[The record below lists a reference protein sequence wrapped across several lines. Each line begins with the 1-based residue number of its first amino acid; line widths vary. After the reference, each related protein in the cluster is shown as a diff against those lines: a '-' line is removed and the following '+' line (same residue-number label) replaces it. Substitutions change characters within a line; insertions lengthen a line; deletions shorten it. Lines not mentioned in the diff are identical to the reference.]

1 MKKITE
7 AELSRRVSSLREKL
21 ISEEIR
27 PFGSHDETITRDPG
41 VDPSITL
48 SKMLPALKD
57 VTRLT
62 THNGQVVA
70 VNSDG
75 LIRGVY
81 DSPGSWKVG
90 QGMPAVLQNVTVPA
104 ARSATV
110 TSPVAP
116 PTPIAGTALPP
127 LAPEV
132 NPTDQRL
139 ANKTQTTPAAD
150 PVNGKTPEQA
160 MLDPRYKT
168 DPAFKAEVD
177 AAAAIGTPPAFSPA
191 ASDAAFKQAMA
202 NLNSPQSA
210 AKVSTPAAVTV
221 DPLDGPTGQAL
232 ARMGIS
238 KKDRLN
244 QAFVDR
250 ILGPGYTA
258 GSAASNLALLKTKPQ
273 TTAPATPPQ
282 VAPKRPAPAA
292 TDEKSQYYL
301 LPNPSI
307 PAAGPAARP
316 LPSRMPAKESVTYA
330 DDQTLARI
338 VSLGRR

>member
-27 PFGSHDETITRDPG
+27 PFGSPAETITRDPG

-48 SKMLPALKD
+48 SKMLPELKD

-62 THNGQVVA
+62 TYNGQVVA
-70 VNSDG
+70 VNSAG
-75 LIRGVY
+75 LIRGVNN
-81 DSPGSWKVG
+81 SPGSWKVG
-90 QGMPAVLQNVTVPA
+90 EGMPDELQNVTVPA
-104 ARSATV
+104 ARSAAV
-110 TSPVAP
+110 VSPVAP
-116 PTPIAGTALPP
+116 PTPITGTDPPP

-139 ANKTQTTPAAD
+139 ANNTQTTPAAA
-150 PVNGKTPEQA
+150 PTA
-160 MLDPRYKT
+160 
-168 DPAFKAEVD
+168 D
-177 AAAAIGTPPAFSPA
+177 AAPAFSPA

-210 AKVSTPAAVTV
+210 AKVSTPAAVPV
-221 DPLDGPTGQAL
+221 DQRDGPTGQAL

-238 KKDRLN
+238 KQNRLD

-250 ILGPGYTA
+250 MLGPGYTA
-258 GSAASNLALLKTKPQ
+258 GSARSNLALLKTKPPADDTIDVPKQ
-273 TTAPATPPQ
+273 FDKAPVVPPVRRDAGGKYFTTGNPPRLLT
-282 VAPKRPAPAA
+282 A
-292 TDEKSQYYL
+292 DEMQRYGLNETVS
-301 LPNPSI
+301 
-307 PAAGPAARP
+307 
-316 LPSRMPAKESVTYA
+316 YA

>member
-27 PFGSHDETITRDPG
+27 PFGSHDESITRDPG

-104 ARSATV
+104 AKPIFTKDDGTNAEPEGFVRPPPGVILDKDPEAPAVAV
-110 TSPVAP
+110 TAPVAP
-116 PTPIAGTALPP
+116 QTPIVGTDLPP
-127 LAPEV
+127 L
-132 NPTDQRL
+132 D
-139 ANKTQTTPAAD
+139 PAAA
-150 PVNGKTPEQA
+150 VGQNGAGQSA
-160 MLDPRYKT
+160 
-168 DPAFKAEVD
+168 
-177 AAAAIGTPPAFSPA
+177 PAFSPA

-210 AKVSTPAAVTV
+210 AKVSTPAAVPV
-221 DPLDGPTGQAL
+221 DPRDGPTGQAL

-238 KKDRLN
+238 KQNRLD

-250 ILGPGYTA
+250 MLGAGKYKA
-258 GSAASNLALLKTKPQ
+258 GSAESNLALLKTKPPAGDTIDVPNQ
-273 TTAPATPPQ
+273 IGKAPPLGTSQ
-282 VAPKRPAPAA
+282 VQKDAKG
-292 TDEKSQYYL
+292 QYWTSG
-301 LPNPSI
+301 NPSRLLT
-307 PAAGPAARP
+307 PDEMKRFG
-316 LPSRMPAKESVTYA
+316 LKESVTYA